1 VPSARYPY
9 GPTSCAVS
17 TSLSLCSRPHLPH
30 QREGRR
36 RRWKRRRWCQGKS
49 AAARQ
54 IGGAPCSLLAVSPT
68 SSWRRRRRRAWRYRR
83 PWSSAAVRARREAAN
98 APAASCISSVRR
110 PRQSR
115 PAATTHLEAPAD
127 AAASC
132 STAFGACRVQCGSYI
147 VELVDLRI
155 NLDLVNFDSAIQ
167 QFEAL
172 ALLPSRYSAPSQLLP
187 DSHGLRRHSLLRDP
201 TSTAHPRP

>member
-1 VPSARYPY
+1 MAPPPARSPPPFLSAPA
-9 GPTSCAVS
+9 PTCR
-17 TSLSLCSRPHLPH
+17 T
-30 QREGRR
+30 REKGRR

-54 IGGAPCSLLAVSPT
+54 IGGAPCSLLTVSPT